1 MNWLKSMEMMPA
13 NNEILVRIVVVYTHQ
28 MFREKQPE

>member
-1 MNWLKSMEMMPA
+1 MNWLKSMDTMPA
-13 NNEILVRIVVVYTHQ
+13 NNENLVRIVVVYTHQ